1 MARERCRGP
10 VGTSIADQIDM
21 CGICGEVTFDGNAA
35 GAGIAAMTQKMQS
48 RGPDARGVFMQD
60 RVALGHRRLSIIDLA
75 SASQQPMVDPQLG
88 LAIVFNGCIYN
99 YRELRSELSAKGY
112 RFFSQGDTEVILKAY
127 AAWGS
132 RCVERLYGM
141 FAFAIWE
148 RNTGRL
154 VLARDRLGIKPLY
167 YCEQPGRFRFAS
179 TLPALLAA
187 GDVDTS
193 IDAAAL
199 HHYMSWHA
207 VVPAPMTILKGVRKL
222 PAATICTI
230 EPDGKRR
237 DETYWQLDVG
247 PRADDRGLTAADWRQ
262 AVRDALGQ
270 AVERRR
276 VADVPVGVLLSGGLD
291 SSILVALLADLGQKD
306 IKTFSVGFESVGDVE
321 GDEFKYSD
329 LIARRF
335 VTEHHRLRVDASRA
349 IDALPGTI
357 AAMSEP
363 MMSHDAIGFYLLS
376 QEVSKHVKV
385 AQSGQGAD
393 EIFGGY
399 HWYPKLM
406 RSNDATS
413 DYAAAYFDRDHDEMA
428 QALSPALMN
437 GDYSREFVDGFFRNC
452 RSATPID
459 QTLQLDAQIMMV
471 DDPVKRVDNMAM
483 AWGLETRVP
492 FLDHDVVELAA
503 RIPAELKVRDGGK
516 YILKE
521 ASRGLVPD
529 AVIDRPK
536 GYFPV
541 PALKYL
547 RGPFFEF
554 VRNVLD
560 SAAARQR
567 GLFNRP
573 YIERL
578 LANPEGEL
586 TPKGHS
592 KLWQVA
598 LLEAWFQAQG
608 L

>member
-1 MARERCRGP
+1 
-10 VGTSIADQIDM
+10 M
-21 CGICGEVTFDGNAA
+21 CGICGEITFDGNAA
-35 GAGIAAMTQKMQS
+35 GRKVPAMVEILRP
-48 RGPDARGVFMQD
+48 RGPDADGIFAQQRIAF
-60 RVALGHRRLSIIDLA
+60 GHRRLSIIDLA
-75 SASQQPMVDPQLG
+75 PASQQPMLDPELG

-99 YRELRSELSAKGY
+99 YRELRRELVAKGY

-127 AAWGS
+127 AEWGA
-132 RCVERLYGM
+132 RCVERFNGM

-148 RNTGRL
+148 RDSGRV

-167 YCEQPGRFRFAS
+167 VSEIPGRLRFAS

-187 GDVDTS
+187 GDVDTG
-193 IDAAAL
+193 IDPAAL
-199 HHYMSWHA
+199 HHYLSLHA
-207 VVPAPMTILKGVRKL
+207 VVPAPMTILKGVRKIP
-222 PAATICTI
+222 PATVCII

-237 DETYWQLDVG
+237 DETYWHLHVG
-247 PRADDRGLTAADWRQ
+247 PRAADRALTEAEW
-262 AVRDALGQ
+262 RDAVIEALGR

-291 SSILVALLADLGQKD
+291 SSLLVALLAAQGQQGL
-306 IKTFSVGFESVGDVE
+306 KTFSVGFDKVGDVE
-321 GDEFKYSD
+321 GDEFRYSD
-329 LIARRF
+329 LIAKTF
-335 VTEHHRLRVDASRA
+335 ATDHHRIKVEGGRA
-349 IDALPGTI
+349 IEALPDMV

-376 QEVSKHVKV
+376 EEVSKYVKV

-406 RSNDATS
+406 HSNDVTE
-413 DYAAAYFDRDHDEMA
+413 DYARVYFDRDHREMA
-428 QALSPALMN
+428 DVVAPTLMN
-437 GDYSREFVDGFFRNC
+437 GDYSRDFVDAFFGRC
-452 RSATPID
+452 DGSPVDKA
-459 QTLQLDAQIMMV
+459 LQLDAQIMMV

-492 FLDHDVVELAA
+492 FLDYEVVELAA
-503 RIPAELKVRDGGK
+503 RIPAELKVKNGGK

-521 ASRGLVPD
+521 AARDLVPA

-541 PALKYL
+541 PALKYI
-547 RGPFFEF
+547 RGPFLDF
-554 VRNVLD
+554 VRDILN
-560 SAAARQR
+560 APKARQR
-567 GLFNRP
+567 GIFNRA

-578 LANPEGEL
+578 LANPESEL

-598 LLEAWFQAQG
+598 LLECWLQTQG
-608 L
+608 I